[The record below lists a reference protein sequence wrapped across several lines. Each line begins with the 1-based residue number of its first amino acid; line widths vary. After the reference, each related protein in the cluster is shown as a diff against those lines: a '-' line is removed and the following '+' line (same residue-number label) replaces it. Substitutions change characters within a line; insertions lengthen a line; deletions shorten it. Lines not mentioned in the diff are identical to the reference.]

1 MLESEVYIDIF
12 DDRMKIQFNR
22 LRLMQRQGSRLS
34 KIVEGYKLE
43 ENYTQD
49 KK

>member
-1 MLESEVYIDIF
+1 MFLLKEEIQSQWID
-12 DDRMKIQFNR
+12 KFNR